1 MNLALMR
8 FLRHSGAALAVGRSL
23 AAIAD
28 IDVDELTPEG
38 VGLAGVYRDVMWVRR
53 RAEERDRNKERLRDW
68 QEKYAK
74 IPKEAR
80 SRPIRYQA
88 PTVH

>member
-1 MNLALMR
+1 MMNLALMR

-38 VGLAGVYRDVMWVRR
+38 VGLAGVYRDVMWV
-53 RAEERDRNKERLRDW
+53 
-68 QEKYAK
+68 
-74 IPKEAR
+74 
-80 SRPIRYQA
+80 
-88 PTVH
+88 